1 MDATPKAVRHLIDA
15 FNRLPGIGPKTA
27 SRLTYYLLRVG
38 QEEAVTLANALSE
51 LHQGTMFCSV
61 CCNIS
66 EQDPC
71 AICSDL
77 TREQDMI
84 CVVEEPLDV
93 LAIENTGRYKG
104 LYHVLHGHISP
115 MDRIGPDELRVRELT
130 ARLANHAIREVIV
143 ATNPTLE
150 GTHGHLPGR
159 LIEPLQVT
167 VTRLALGLPRGGD
180 LEYADRVTLAEAL
193 AGRSASNPTEL
204 GFTPLQVA
212 PYLKI
217 TAPHCWGNRNRIL
230 HRNTSSEWNQMTN
243 HRQSASKI

>member
-38 QEEAVTLANALSE
+38 QEEAIALANALTE

-66 EQDPC
+66 DQDPC
-71 AICSDL
+71 AICADP
-77 TREQDMI
+77 TREQDTI

-130 ARLANHAIREVIV
+130 ARLANHTVQEVIV

-150 GTHGHLPGR
+150 GDATAIYLAR

-193 AGRSASNPTEL
+193 AGR
-204 GFTPLQVA
+204 
-212 PYLKI
+212 
-217 TAPHCWGNRNRIL
+217 RRI
-230 HRNTSSEWNQMTN
+230 
-243 HRQSASKI
+243 

>member
-1 MDATPKAVRHLIDA
+1 MDATPKAVRRLIDA

-38 QEEAVTLANALSE
+38 PEEAVALANALSE
-51 LHQGTMFCSV
+51 LHQSTMFCSI

-71 AICSDL
+71 AICADL
-77 TREQDMI
+77 VREQDTI

-115 MDRIGPDELRVRELT
+115 MDRVGPDELRVRELI
-130 ARLANHAIREVIV
+130 ARLGGGHAVREVIV

-150 GTHGHLPGR
+150 GDATAIYLAR
-159 LIEPLQVT
+159 LIEPLGVT

-193 AGRSASNPTEL
+193 AGRR
-204 GFTPLQVA
+204 
-212 PYLKI
+212 K
-217 TAPHCWGNRNRIL
+217 
-230 HRNTSSEWNQMTN
+230 MD
-243 HRQSASKI
+243 